1 MDRAGI
7 ERGRRG
13 FRPIWRRGAV
23 LAGALALIWP
33 ALYNRFP
40 LLYPDSMS
48 YLEDGPLVAR
58 AVFLHK
64 FSVDYGGR
72 SFIYCLGILAL
83 HWNVSAWPVVGLNAL
98 MTSYFIWLVMRS
110 ILPRPPLKGYLVLVI
125 LLSLVTSLAWFVSL
139 IMPDI
144 LGPVAYLCIYLL
156 VFARETLSW
165 VEHSTVMVI
174 AWWAIASHVTH
185 LMLATGMCVLF
196 ALVWVLRRQS
206 MHSRLRAVG
215 EVVVIV
221 SLAVLAPLAL
231 HDYLY
236 GRPSLNGKRLPFLMA
251 RVIADGPGD
260 WYLEHHCGQVKLT
273 ICDYVDEL
281 PMDTDD
287 FLWAEDG
294 IWQRASEPT
303 KARLREEEIP
313 FVLATLRAYP
323 REQLSKSAANFWH
336 QLTTFDL
343 SLFHP
348 DDWVL
353 QEFDRVLPGERSSY
367 VQSRQARD
375 ALPYKVF
382 TSIQDCTVIVSLVVI
397 GFFTPRMWRGRSPRL
412 AGLGLVIVSAVV
424 ANAFVTGILSMVE
437 NRFQSRVIWLLPLL
451 AGILVL
457 DWWDGWHRSGR
468 SLTRATLQ
476 RGEVEGWRDGLGAA

>member
-1 MDRAGI
+1 MDPARK
-7 ERGRRG
+7 ETRRRS

-23 LAGALALIWP
+23 LAGALVMTWP

-58 AVFLHK
+58 ALFLHK
-64 FSVDYGGR
+64 FQADYGGR
-72 SFIYCLGILAL
+72 SFIYCLGILPL
-83 HWNVSAWPVVGLNAL
+83 HWNVTAWPIVALNAL
-98 MTSYFIWLVMRS
+98 LTAYLIWLVIRS
-110 ILPRPPLKGYLVLVI
+110 ILRQPVRDYLVLVV
-125 LLSLVTSLAWFVSL
+125 LLSLLTSLSWFASL

-144 LGPVAYLCIYLL
+144 LGPLAYLCIYLL
-156 VFARETLSW
+156 VFARETLSRI
-165 VEHSTVMVI
+165 EHWTVIVI
-174 AWWAIASHVTH
+174 AWWTIASHITH
-185 LMLATGMCVLF
+185 LMLAAGMCLLF
-196 ALVWVLRRQS
+196 ALLLVLRRQL
-206 MHSRLRAVG
+206 MQSRLRAVG
-215 EVVVIV
+215 EVVVII
-221 SLAVLAPLAL
+221 SLAAVAHLAL

-236 GRPSLNGKRLPFLMA
+236 GKPSLNGKRLPFLMA

-260 WYLEHHCGQVKLT
+260 WYLENHCGQVKLT

-287 FLWAEDG
+287 FLWAPDG
-294 IWQRASEPT
+294 IWQRASEQT
-303 KARLREEEIP
+303 RARLRAEETP

-323 REQLSKSAANFWH
+323 REQLSRSAVNFWH

-348 DDWVL
+348 DDWVT
-353 QEFDRVLPGERSSY
+353 QEFDRVLPPARSRY
-367 VQSRQARD
+367 MQSRQARD
-375 ALPYKVF
+375 ALPYQFF
-382 TSIQDCTVIVSLVVI
+382 TSVQNWTVIASIVVI
-397 GFFTPRMWRGRSPRL
+397 GVFTPRTWRHRPPLL
-412 AGLGLVIVSAVV
+412 AGLSLVIVSTVV

-457 DWWDGWHRSGR
+457 DWRDGWQRSDP
-468 SLTRATLQ
+468 AH
-476 RGEVEGWRDGLGAA
+476 

>member
-1 MDRAGI
+1 
-7 ERGRRG
+7 
-13 FRPIWRRGAV
+13 V

-83 HWNVSAWPVVGLNAL
+83 HWNVSAWPVVGLNAF

-476 RGEVEGWRDGLGAA
+476 

>member
-1 MDRAGI
+1 MT
-7 ERGRRG
+7 
-13 FRPIWRRGAV
+13 
-23 LAGALALIWP
+23 WP

-58 AVFLHK
+58 AIFLHK
-64 FSVDYGGR
+64 FSADYGGR
-72 SFIYCLGILAL
+72 SFIYCLGILPL
-83 HWNVSAWPVVGLNAL
+83 HWNVNSWPIVGLNSLLTA
-98 MTSYFIWLVMRS
+98 YFIWLVMRS
-110 ILPRPPLKGYLVLVI
+110 ILPPRPVKGYLVLVI
-125 LLSLVTSLAWFVSL
+125 LLSLLTSLAWFASL

-156 VFARETLSW
+156 LFARETLSR
-165 VEHSTVMVI
+165 VEHLTVTVI
-174 AWWAIASHVTH
+174 AWWTIASHVTH

-196 ALVWVLRRQS
+196 ALLLVLRRQS
-206 MHSRLRAVG
+206 MHSRLRALG
-215 EVVVIV
+215 EVAVIV
-221 SLAVLAPLAL
+221 SLAAVAHLAL

-236 GRPSLNGKRLPFLMA
+236 GKPSLNGKRLPFLMA

-287 FLWAEDG
+287 FLWAADG
-294 IWQRASEPT
+294 IWQRASEQT

-323 REQLSKSAANFWH
+323 REQLSKSASNFWH
-336 QLTTFDL
+336 QLMTFDL

-353 QEFDRVLPGERSSY
+353 QEFDRVLPAERSSY
-367 VQSRQARD
+367 IQSRQARA

-382 TSIQDCTVIVSLVVI
+382 TSIQDCTVIVAVVLM
-397 GFFTPRMWRGRSPRL
+397 GVFTPRMWSRRSPRL
-412 AGLGLVIVSAVV
+412 AGLGLVIVSTVV

-457 DWWDGWHRSGR
+457 DRCYGWQRSDHAR
-468 SLTRATLQ
+468 
-476 RGEVEGWRDGLGAA
+476 

>member
-7 ERGRRG
+7 ERSRRS

-23 LAGALALIWP
+23 LAGVLALIWP

-98 MTSYFIWLVMRS
+98 LTAYFIWLVMRS
-110 ILPRPPLKGYLVLVI
+110 ILPQPPLKGYLVLVL
-125 LLSLVTSLAWFVSL
+125 LLSLVTSVAWFASL

-165 VEHSTVMVI
+165 VEHLTVMVI

-196 ALVWVLRRQS
+196 AFVWVLRRQS

-221 SLAVLAPLAL
+221 SFAVLAHLAL

-236 GRPSLNGKRLPFLMA
+236 GKPSLNGKRLPFLMA

-323 REQLSKSAANFWH
+323 REQLSKSAVNFWH

-367 VQSRQARD
+367 VQSRQVRD

-397 GFFTPRMWRGRSPRL
+397 GVFAPRMWRGRSPRL
-412 AGLGLVIVSAVV
+412 AGLGLVIISAVV

-457 DWWDGWHRSGR
+457 DWWDGWRRSGR
-468 SLTRATLQ
+468 SLTWATLPL
-476 RGEVEGWRDGLGAA
+476 RSR

>member
-1 MDRAGI
+1 
-7 ERGRRG
+7 
-13 FRPIWRRGAV
+13 
-23 LAGALALIWP
+23 
-33 ALYNRFP
+33 
-40 LLYPDSMS
+40 
-48 YLEDGPLVAR
+48 
-58 AVFLHK
+58 
-64 FSVDYGGR
+64 
-72 SFIYCLGILAL
+72 
-83 HWNVSAWPVVGLNAL
+83 
-98 MTSYFIWLVMRS
+98 MRS
-110 ILPRPPLKGYLVLVI
+110 ILPPQPVKGYLVLVI
-125 LLSLVTSLAWFVSL
+125 LLSLLTSLAWFASL

-156 VFARETLSW
+156 LFARETLSR
-165 VEHSTVMVI
+165 VEYLTVTVI
-174 AWWAIASHVTH
+174 AWWTIASHVTH

-196 ALVWVLRRQS
+196 ALLLVLRRQS
-206 MHSRLRAVG
+206 MHSRLRALG
-215 EVVVIV
+215 EVAVIV
-221 SLAVLAPLAL
+221 SLAAVAHLAL

-236 GRPSLNGKRLPFLMA
+236 GKPSLNGKRLPFLMA

-287 FLWAEDG
+287 FLWAADG
-294 IWQRASEPT
+294 IWQRASEQT

-323 REQLSKSAANFWH
+323 REQLSKSASNFWH
-336 QLTTFDL
+336 QLMTFDL

-353 QEFDRVLPGERSSY
+353 QEFDRVLPAERSSY
-367 VQSRQARD
+367 IQSRQARD

-382 TSIQDCTVIVSLVVI
+382 TSIQDCTVIVAVVLI
-397 GFFTPRMWRGRSPRL
+397 GVFTPRMWSRRSPRL
-412 AGLGLVIVSAVV
+412 AGLGLVIVSTVV

-457 DWWDGWHRSGR
+457 DRCYGW
-468 SLTRATLQ
+468 Q
-476 RGEVEGWRDGLGAA
+476 RGDHAR

>member
-1 MDRAGI
+1 MAFVI
-7 ERGRRG
+7 T
-13 FRPIWRRGAV
+13 
-23 LAGALALIWP
+23 WP

-58 AVFLHK
+58 ALFLHK
-64 FSVDYGGR
+64 FSPDYGGR
-72 SFIYCLGILAL
+72 SFIYCLGILPW
-83 HWNVSAWPVVGLNAL
+83 HWNVSSWPIVGLNAL
-98 MTSYFIWLVMRS
+98 LTAYVIWLVLRS
-110 ILPRPPLKGYLVLVI
+110 TVPPQPLKGYLVLVT
-125 LLSLVTSLAWFVSL
+125 LLSLLTSLAWFSSL

-156 VFARETLSW
+156 VFARETLSR
-165 VEHSTVMVI
+165 VEHLTVTVV

-185 LMLATGMCVLF
+185 LMLATGLCFLF
-196 ALVWVLRRQS
+196 ALLLVLQRPS
-206 MHSRLRAVG
+206 MHKRWRAVG
-215 EVVVIV
+215 EVAVII
-221 SLAVLAPLAL
+221 SLAALGHLAL

-236 GRPSLNGKRLPFLMA
+236 GTPSLNGKRLTFLMA

-260 WYLEHHCGQVKLT
+260 WYLERHCGQVKLT
-273 ICDYVDEL
+273 ICDFVDEL

-287 FLWAEDG
+287 FLWAPDG
-294 IWQRASEPT
+294 IWQRASEQT
-303 KARLREEEIP
+303 KAQLREEEIP

-323 REQLSKSAANFWH
+323 REQLSKSAVNFWH

-353 QEFDRVLPGERSSY
+353 QEFDIVLADERSSY
-367 VQSRQARD
+367 LQSRQARD
-375 ALPYKVF
+375 ALPLRVF
-382 TSIQDCTVIVSLVVI
+382 TSIQDCTIIVSLMLI
-397 GFFTPRMWRGRSPRL
+397 GVFAPRIWVRLSPRL
-412 AGLGLVIVSAVV
+412 TGLGLVIVSTVI

-451 AGILVL
+451 AGILAL
-457 DWWDGWHRSGR
+457 DWC
-468 SLTRATLQ
+468 
-476 RGEVEGWRDGLGAA
+476 EGWRRSDYAH

>member
-1 MDRAGI
+1 MDRALN

-83 HWNVSAWPVVGLNAL
+83 HWNVSAWPVVGLNAF

-287 FLWAEDG
+287 FLWAADG
-294 IWQRASEPT
+294 IWQRASEQT

-313 FVLATLRAYP
+313 FVLATVRAYP
-323 REQLSKSAANFWH
+323 REQLSKSASNFWH
-336 QLTTFDL
+336 QLMTFDL

-353 QEFDRVLPGERSSY
+353 QEFDRVLPAERSSY
-367 VQSRQARD
+367 IQSRQARD

-382 TSIQDCTVIVSLVVI
+382 TSIQDCTVIVAVVLI
-397 GFFTPRMWRGRSPRL
+397 GVFTPRMWSRRSPRL
-412 AGLGLVIVSAVV
+412 AGLGLVIVSTVV

-457 DWWDGWHRSGR
+457 DRCYGWQRSDHAR
-468 SLTRATLQ
+468 
-476 RGEVEGWRDGLGAA
+476 